1 MGMGE
6 KVSHLM
12 PEKAYI
18 GLNDD
23 NCWTLY
29 FGDGSEDEKYILAVG
44 QPFKHGKAI
53 RAALDE
59 LIAWAD
65 ENGYV
70 LDAPLYSKSDIRLE
84 DLLDPSDYDGD
95 AYV

>member
-1 MGMGE
+1 
-6 KVSHLM
+6 M

-23 NCWTLY
+23 LRWTLY
-29 FGDGSEDEKYILAVG
+29 EGDGSEAETFVLVVG
-44 QPFKHGKAI
+44 RPFRHGKAI

-70 LDAPLYSKSDIRLE
+70 LDAPLYSKTDIALQDLIDDYILDE
-84 DLLDPSDYDGD
+84 DAHARRSFDDLFD
-95 AYV
+95 

>member
-1 MGMGE
+1 
-6 KVSHLM
+6 M

-23 NCWTLY
+23 LRWTLY
-29 FGDGSEDEKYILAVG
+29 YGDGSEDEKFVLAVG
-44 QPFKHGKAI
+44 RPFRQGKAI

-65 ENGYV
+65 ENDFV
-70 LDAPLYSKSDIRLE
+70 LDTPLYSKTDIALQDLIDDYILDE
-84 DLLDPSDYDGD
+84 DAHARRSIDDPFD
-95 AYV
+95 